1 MKTQRRE
8 TGIPGLDSMI
18 MGGFPVP
25 SSILVAGE
33 PGTGKTTFAVQSLFS
48 NAKKFGTALYVTAI
62 SEPQWVVQKFLSQFK
77 FYDQDLVDSGKV
89 VFMDIGRILSEK
101 PKDILQILERTVEQ
115 YTPKTLVIDPITPL
129 KEILISH
136 NIFREFI
143 HEFFAFMKTMDC
155 ITLITAELA
164 YSDIPRSIEAYMVDG
179 ILMMSYPE
187 EDRVRRK
194 FLEVLKMRGTKHT
207 TGKQLIDI
215 SSEGM
220 AVQAGLR

>member
-1 MKTQRRE
+1 MRTQRRE
-8 TGIPGLDSMI
+8 SGIPGLDSMI

-25 SSILVAGE
+25 SSVLIAGE
-33 PGTGKTTFAVQSLFS
+33 PGTGKTTLAVQCLFAA
-48 NAKKFGTALYVTAI
+48 AKRGDVALYITAI

-89 VFMDIGRILSEK
+89 VFMDIGRMLSER

-115 YTPKTLVIDPITPL
+115 YTPKMLVIDPITPL
-129 KEILISH
+129 KEILVSH
-136 NIFREFI
+136 NIFREFS

-155 ITLITAELA
+155 ITIVTAELA
-164 YSDIPRSIEAYMVDG
+164 YSDIPRSLEAYMVDG

-207 TGKQLIDI
+207 TGKQLLDI
-215 SSEGM
+215 SGDGM